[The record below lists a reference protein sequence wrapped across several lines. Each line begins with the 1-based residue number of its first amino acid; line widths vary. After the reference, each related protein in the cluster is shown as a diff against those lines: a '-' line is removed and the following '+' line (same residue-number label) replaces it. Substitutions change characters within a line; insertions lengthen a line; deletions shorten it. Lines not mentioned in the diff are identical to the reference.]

1 MSRPSISNLFFE
13 NKELKKL
20 IEEKVE
26 TEIKKAASFIVRYES
41 GTIKWGLSA
50 KRGNRSYAN
59 LTQDRMDSGSR
70 QLNKLVDEK
79 GGSLLVMTLTA
90 EYNPRNIDDIEES
103 YICVKKALLQ
113 FHQWLRRNG
122 FDEYIE
128 CIEAHFFGGCHS
140 HLIIHHKE
148 KLDTVFDKERKA
160 RLANK
165 TLEREIKAA
174 WRRCFTG
181 RSAKADIQVVHDL
194 GSCTAYLSK
203 ELGRESH
210 IESALKRSKR
220 DWTSNGDEDHKR
232 RDIKK
237 LLGWYFA
244 NKLKLRRWNM
254 SRGLK
259 VAALDKDIIG
269 NSIGI
274 ITDDKKDKV
283 TDWFIIPEA
292 DRKKG
297 LFTGKPGRIEE
308 NTPEYER
315 AMYYFTKYPNEHKLS
330 REEFRLKI
338 FKKLNEKRKTK
349 LLVIEAMV
357 AA

>member
-1 MSRPSISNLFFE
+1 MN
-13 NKELKKL
+13 
-20 IEEKVE
+20 
-26 TEIKKAASFIVRYES
+26 
-41 GTIKWGLSA
+41 
-50 KRGNRSYAN
+50 
-59 LTQDRMDSGSR
+59 SGSL
-70 QLNKLVDEK
+70 QLKELVDEK

-90 EYNPRNIDDIEES
+90 EYDPTNIDDIENS
-103 YICVKKALLQ
+103 YIREKKGALQ

-122 FDEYIE
+122 FDEYAE
-128 CIEAHFFGGCHS
+128 CIEAHFLGGCHS
-140 HLIIHHKE
+140 HLIIHHQE
-148 KLDTVFDKERKA
+148 KLETVFDKERKS

-165 TLEREIKAA
+165 TLEQEIKAA
-174 WRRCFTG
+174 WQRCFNG
-181 RSAKADIQVVHDL
+181 RRAKVDIQVVHDL
-194 GSCTAYLSK
+194 GGATAYLSK

-220 DWTSNGDEDHKR
+220 GWTGKDDEDYKKQ
-232 RDIKK
+232 DIKK

-244 NKLKLRRWNM
+244 NKLKIRRWNM

-259 VAALDKDIIG
+259 VATLDKDIMG

-283 TDWFIIPEA
+283 TDWFFIPKA

-297 LFTGKPGRIEE
+297 LFTGKPGMIEE

-330 REEFRLKI
+330 REKLRLMI
-338 FKKLNEKRKTK
+338 LKKLNEKKKNK
-349 LLVIEAMV
+349 LKQLITEAM